1 MARRYTEDQMQS
13 LRWAWVV
20 RRNVVPIVALDR
32 NGYGYEVK
40 SDDALAHERF
50 GEIELSHRIEQ
61 EERLHTRRRSL
72 QANKKEGEAV

>member
-1 MARRYTEDQMQS
+1 MAS
-13 LRWAWVV
+13 LRRAWVV
-20 RRNVVPIVALDR
+20 RRNVVPTIALDQ

-40 SDDALAHERF
+40 SDDELARQRF

-72 QANKKEGEAV
+72 QANKKEGEAS